1 MLIRKKIRFHSEGYK
16 EDIMG
21 MHCLSEHTDKAE
33 KMTDIKEMAPFS
45 HSGFLMLPGWF
56 ITSIFIVMT
65 SIYLV
70 PTVFQVL
77 RNMLT

>member
-1 MLIRKKIRFHSEGYK
+1 
-16 EDIMG
+16 MG

-45 HSGFLMLPGWF
+45 HSSGFLMLPGWF